1 MAKKTFVNQTP
12 FSVHGELMVR
22 AGNEP
27 GKNLNSIAFTIE
39 ENNSQEVT
47 FGDDE
52 NPFMNGVELSI
63 DAQGG
68 IILANLIILSKDS
81 SLDIEFNKNNTVYI
95 NVAQN
100 SLVVTTANT

>member
-22 AGNEP
+22 AGDEP
-27 GKNLNSIAFTIE
+27 GKNLSSIAFTIG
-39 ENNSQEVT
+39 ENASQEIIY
-47 FGDDE
+47 GDDN

-68 IILANLIILSKDS
+68 IILANMIILAKDS
-81 SLDIEFNKNNTVYI
+81 TLDAEFNNNNTVYI
-95 NVAQN
+95 NVERN